1 MFTLLLPRDVSVAG
15 NLEMADYDTGSDEE
29 LVETAVVAAAGLV
42 MIEAINAE
50 RAKKRKRSRSVWVKP
65 IFQRRGQ
72 IGAYNLLMMELRQA
86 NDDMFSG
93 FTRMTPQVF
102 DDLLNHV
109 KGVITGSRRFR
120 VPIEP
125 ELKLA
130 VTLRYLATG
139 MSNRCLIS

>member
-1 MFTLLLPRDVSVAG
+1 MFTLLLPRDVSVAV

-93 FTRMTPQVF
+93 FTRMTPLVF
-102 DDLLNHV
+102 DDH
-109 KGVITGSRRFR
+109 
-120 VPIEP
+120 EP
-125 ELKLA
+125 SL
-130 VTLRYLATG
+130 
-139 MSNRCLIS
+139 SS

>member
-1 MFTLLLPRDVSVAG
+1 MFTLLLHRDVSVAV

-50 RAKKRKRSRSVWVKP
+50 RAKKRKRSRSVWVEP

-72 IGAYNLLMMELRQA
+72 IGTYNLLMMELRQA

-93 FTRMTPQVF
+93 FTRMTTQVF
-102 DDLLNHV
+102 DDH
-109 KGVITGSRRFR
+109 
-120 VPIEP
+120 EP
-125 ELKLA
+125 SL
-130 VTLRYLATG
+130 
-139 MSNRCLIS
+139 SS